1 MELQKTKN
9 CLKNKAGG
17 ITLPD
22 FRQYYKATAIKQL
35 GTVTKTD
42 QKNRREKT
50 DRSEER
56 NRQPRNKPTCLQSL
70 TFNKGGKNMH

>member
-22 FRQYYKATAIKQL
+22 FRQYYKATAIK
-35 GTVTKTD
+35 TAWYCH
-42 QKNRREKT
+42 KNRSKEQKRK
-50 DRSEER
+50 
-56 NRQPRNKPTCLQSL
+56 NR
-70 TFNKGGKNMH
+70 